1 MTPSWNCVWSACDDP
16 GKGVGMHT
24 DQVTCTAICGI
35 SAVNNI
41 LQKKLIKIIDFLVR
55 EIKGINNEVLFYI
68 YDDGTL
74 EKRID

>member
-24 DQVTCTAICGI
+24 NQVTCTAICGI

-41 LQKKLIKIIDFLVR
+41 LQKNSLK
-55 EIKGINNEVLFYI
+55 
-68 YDDGTL
+68 
-74 EKRID
+74 